1 MARYTT
7 FNELS
12 DPITFNSIDS
22 MEFGFGAS
30 TMTLM
35 EMVGAI
41 LKGLGTLQD
50 AVDTLGSAPVTVSLS
65 QANLDS
71 IAGSVLAYDI
81 ADLDDDTTKY
91 NLDNLIRSRLLC
103 SVTNNHNSNG
113 DTLTT
118 LTTEG
123 ETKTVFNKTTNKRG
137 EMEGIE

>member
-1 MARYTT
+1 MPQTT
-7 FNELS
+7 FNELDNVTS
-12 DPITFNSIDS
+12 VGDLGEWD
-22 MEFGFGAS
+22 FGFGATS
-30 TMTLM
+30 MTLM

-41 LKGLGTLQD
+41 LKGVGVLQD
-50 AVDTLGSAPVTVSLS
+50 SIDSITDTPMPISLS
-65 QANLDS
+65 DDNLTS

-81 ADLDDDTTKY
+81 AELDDDTTKY